1 MEFALAGSRYHRITS
16 DAHVSPPLVTNA
28 VLVRFCQDG
37 AQHSQAK
44 RRIMGELVRCDA
56 YGRSKSQLSPLLSPS
71 VLLVSYKPLANS
83 HCPLRR
89 SPQRP
94 QRSQT
99 ATISALADI
108 LASTAHIA
116 DAPRPPPIIATE
128 SNRASPRRDAT
139 ATANSATYQSQDS
152 QDSEPDT
159 PLLPGCSVMAP
170 PPKPDGAAS
179 PAKLAIGVVGI
190 FGARPASFLRPSQ
203 RWRRRILHRRDAS
216 LTQAHSCTTASSWAT
231 S

>member
-1 MEFALAGSRYHRITS
+1 MRRLRSFLE
-16 DAHVSPPLVTNA
+16 A
-28 VLVRFCQDG
+28 VG
-37 AQHSQAK
+37 AFLESS
-44 RRIMGELVRCDA
+44 L
-56 YGRSKSQLSPLLSPS
+56 
-71 VLLVSYKPLANS
+71 LLVSYKPLANS
-83 HCPLRR
+83 HCPCIGARR
-89 SPQRP
+89 G
-94 QRSQT
+94 RSDRET

-108 LASTAHIA
+108 LAATAHNA

-190 FGARPASFLRPSQ
+190 FGARPASFL
-203 RWRRRILHRRDAS
+203 
-216 LTQAHSCTTASSWAT
+216 
-231 S
+231 